1 MTPAHRLPT
10 LPTDET
16 YKKQRRRE
24 CHNQVEKRRREHIN
38 AKIEELSQLLPANYS
53 QIDEAIGEEDEEDDD
68 IESPIKKKVHDPQ
81 SVCTALTHGRRRSAR
96 ARQPERRKTLRSA
109 RAGSSAP
116 ASNIFSMW
124 KSQEVKGVPA
134 NETPQRFEA
143 YYRHARSSDTAPRS
157 PPYVDGLPL
166 DATHCALFMDRPH
179 PGSRTFPARTTDPA
193 RGHATFS

>member
-68 IESPIKKKVHDPQ
+68 IESPIKKKVH
-81 SVCTALTHGRRRSAR
+81 
-96 ARQPERRKTLRSA
+96 
-109 RAGSSAP
+109 
-116 ASNIFSMW
+116 
-124 KSQEVKGVPA
+124 
-134 NETPQRFEA
+134 
-143 YYRHARSSDTAPRS
+143 
-157 PPYVDGLPL
+157 
-166 DATHCALFMDRPH
+166 
-179 PGSRTFPARTTDPA
+179 
-193 RGHATFS
+193 